1 MLANKCFM
9 FGNLLFLLIFFFFFL
24 KCSHCLKVV
33 LMNISFFFRVMV
45 TLSVLL
51 SRITR
56 GE

>member
-9 FGNLLFLLIFFFFFL
+9 FGNLLFLLIFFFFL

-51 SRITR
+51 SRISR